1 MSRLGLDKRLCAKA
15 LGTLLGQGTWTLYSI
30 YSDNYYSNHLPAWLL
45 GFLKGKASSSKLFKY
60 WVEIGTK

>member
-1 MSRLGLDKRLCAKA
+1 MVQMSRLGLDKRLCAKA

-45 GFLKGKASSSKLFKY
+45 GFLKAKPLAVSCLN
-60 WVEIGTK
+60 IG